1 MADKKE
7 KVELEIKDEKPEI
20 LESDKKALESFSEV
34 LKDNNKKISSLE
46 KEIKSAVD
54 RIDSFEFDTD
64 AELTKPE
71 LEPKEKKNKGGLFI
85 IIGIL
90 AILVAWTFKDKLTN
104 GIQQKKEVN

>member
-7 KVELEIKDEKPEI
+7 KVELEIKDEKPEM

-64 AELTKPE
+64 AELTKQEP
-71 LEPKEKKNKGGLFI
+71 EPKEKKGKGSLFI
-85 IIGIL
+85 ILGIL
-90 AILVAWTFKDKLTN
+90 AILVAWAFKDKIKN
-104 GIQQKKEVN
+104 GIQQKEKIN